1 MIESYKLFWQNYFK
15 LEERSRR
22 RDFWWPFLINTILS
36 GIIGII
42 IFSLS
47 RLFPHSD
54 MIYNI
59 IEVMI
64 NLVILI
70 GTYTAA
76 VRRFHDIGK
85 SMVIP
90 CIFLVIS
97 LLGIYNNLFSNN
109 QTSQLSLQ
117 TQNQVLNGILSVVAI
132 ILSLFIIVICI
143 MSLVYSVRDSQKGP
157 NQYGPNP
164 KGE

>member
-1 MIESYKLFWQNYFK
+1 
-15 LEERSRR
+15 
-22 RDFWWPFLINTILS
+22 
-36 GIIGII
+36 
-42 IFSLS
+42 
-47 RLFPHSD
+47 

-117 TQNQVLNGILSVVAI
+117 TQNQVLNGILSVVAM

-143 MSLVYSVRDSQKGP
+143 MSLVYSVRDSQKGT
-157 NQYGPNP
+157 NQYGSNP